1 MRLYDA
7 HTHLNEEKIFPEWRQ
22 YLDLFIQAGGR
33 GLVNSGASEQYN
45 LRGIEIAKM
54 AEHDFPDYS
63 VKTTIGYH
71 PGECGME
78 EPSVVRTEIIT
89 EENIQQK
96 ISDLRKL
103 YEANKQYIMAIG
115 ECGIDTYFPGTE
127 NHLPVQKKLFSL
139 QCDLAQELGLPLV
152 VHVRKDFESA
162 LEILK
167 QYHDITIHF
176 HCRSFGPEDIERLLA
191 EGLRLGWRLFIGF
204 CGNVTYRNAQNLRD
218 SLVKVPLEQLVLETD
233 APWLSPQAV
242 RGTMNHPANVKYIY
256 EFVAE
261 FLKISPE
268 TLSDQVEVNF
278 HSIYKV

>member
-1 MRLYDA
+1 
-7 HTHLNEEKIFPEWRQ
+7 
-22 YLDLFIQAGGR
+22 
-33 GLVNSGASEQYN
+33 
-45 LRGIEIAKM
+45 
-54 AEHDFPDYS
+54 
-63 VKTTIGYH
+63 
-71 PGECGME
+71 ME

-191 EGLRLGWRLFIGF
+191 EGLRLGWRLFI
-204 CGNVTYRNAQNLRD
+204 
-218 SLVKVPLEQLVLETD
+218 
-233 APWLSPQAV
+233 
-242 RGTMNHPANVKYIY
+242 
-256 EFVAE
+256 
-261 FLKISPE
+261 
-268 TLSDQVEVNF
+268 
-278 HSIYKV
+278 